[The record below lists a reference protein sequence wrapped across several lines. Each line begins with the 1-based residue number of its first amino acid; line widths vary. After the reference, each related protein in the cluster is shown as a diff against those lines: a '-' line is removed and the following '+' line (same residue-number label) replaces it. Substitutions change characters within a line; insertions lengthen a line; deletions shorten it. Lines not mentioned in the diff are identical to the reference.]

1 MITVRLRV
9 LIPCRWWASCSVHVV
24 RRDPGDVHV
33 DAGTAKRDALRP
45 QQAALTLPLRQRA
58 VGADDSL
65 PGNSGVVAGRE
76 DVAGKARRLRAEI
89 AVGGHEAGRDAPD
102 AIEDQPRSRRAQLS
116 RQATQ
121 MPASAAG
128 RAVAR
133 PRSPAVRSSART
145 ASAKAS
151 ESPAS

>member
-33 DAGTAKRDALRP
+33 DPGAAKRDALRP
-45 QQAALTLPLRQRA
+45 QQATLTLPLRQRA

-76 DVAGKARRLRAEI
+76 DIAGEARRLRAEI
-89 AVGGHEAGRDAPD
+89 AVGRDEAGRGGAG
-102 AIEDQPRSRRAQLS
+102 AIE
-116 RQATQ
+116 
-121 MPASAAG
+121 G
-128 RAVAR
+128 
-133 PRSPAVRSSART
+133 
-145 ASAKAS
+145 
-151 ESPAS
+151 